1 MSLAQLAN
9 SLLDGLLL
17 GAVYGMVAM
26 GLNLIWGVMNVINL
40 AHGALITLGM
50 FGAYLLFVTFGL
62 SPYLSL
68 PALALGGWLLG
79 VAVYWISV
87 HRVIAAP
94 HLSSLLATFAV
105 NMVLIGAGT
114 ALFTSSPRNID
125 YSLGTLSLGAIITLQ
140 GSRLVAAGAAL
151 LLSLGVY
158 ALLQKTFF
166 GKCIRAVADDRASA
180 ELMGIPTSRVLAS
193 TFGIGTML
201 AVVAGVLLATVFPFN
216 VLSGEGYQ
224 TKAFVMCVLGG
235 LGNPLGALVGGVLL
249 GAVEGIIPSFL
260 PVSAVPMI
268 EFVLFVLI
276 LLVRPSGLFG
286 GGR

>member
-1 MSLAQLAN
+1 MLTQLTT

-26 GLNLIWGVMNVINL
+26 GLNLIWGVMKVINL
-40 AHGALITLGM
+40 AHGAVMTLGM
-50 FGAYLLFVTFGL
+50 FGAYFLFVIWNVP
-62 SPYLSL
+62 PYLSL
-68 PALALGGWLLG
+68 PVLALGGWLLG
-79 VAVYWISV
+79 VAVYWIAV
-87 HRVIAAP
+87 HRVIDAP
-94 HLSSLLATFAV
+94 HLSSLLSTFAV

-125 YSLGTLSLGAIITLQ
+125 YSLGSLEVASLTLQVSRLAAAGLAMALSLFLYAF
-140 GSRLVAAGAAL
+140 
-151 LLSLGVY
+151 LGRS
-158 ALLQKTFF
+158 FF

-180 ELMGIPTSRVLAS
+180 ELMGIPTSRVLAA

-201 AVVAGVLLATVFPFN
+201 AIVAGVLIATVFPFN

-235 LGNPLGALVGGVLL
+235 LGNPMGALVGGLLL
-249 GAVEGIIPSFL
+249 GAIEGIVPSFL

-268 EFVLFVLI
+268 EFALFVLF

-286 GGR
+286 GSK